1 MRVFVLAIATIAILT
16 TAAHS
21 QGRGKGSRNAQP
33 AQQTEEQKK
42 KAAADEKAYRD
53 ALDKIPDKKFDP
65 WATVR

>member
-1 MRVFVLAIATIAILT
+1 MRVCVLAIATIALLT

-21 QGRGKGSRNAQP
+21 EGRGKGGRNAQP

-42 KAAADEKAYRD
+42 KAAAEEKAYRD

-65 WATVR
+65 WSTMR